1 MEELKKVKMENAS
14 NKDNAPKKLTY
25 EQLNDACNQL
35 WQQNKQ
41 LVLKNKELEQF
52 IINKRFDYL
61 FKVIEHKEVFSS
73 EFVKD
78 CTKEIEDAINS
89 TQEAKED

>member
-61 FKVIEHKEVFSS
+61 FNLY
-73 EFVKD
+73 
-78 CTKEIEDAINS
+78 NS
-89 TQEAKED
+89 